1 VRRNLARTDKRY
13 DPSAN
18 THGAIPVRSLPH
30 GFGLLLCNLNPGTPF
45 RRLQIPAV
53 IVDAIGVV
61 LSLEEG
67 DATTRFH

>member
-1 VRRNLARTDKRY
+1 MSAFDPKRTFELSR
-13 DPSAN
+13 
-18 THGAIPVRSLPH
+18 
-30 GFGLLLCNLNPGTPF
+30 LLLCNLNPGTPF
-45 RRLQIPAV
+45 RRQQIPAV